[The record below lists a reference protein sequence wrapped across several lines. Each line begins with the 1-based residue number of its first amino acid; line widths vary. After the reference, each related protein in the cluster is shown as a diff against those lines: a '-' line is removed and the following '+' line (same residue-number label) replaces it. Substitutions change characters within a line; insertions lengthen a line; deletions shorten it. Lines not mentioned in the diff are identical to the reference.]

1 MLLIDIGNTRI
12 KWARVEAGVWT
23 QRGVVQHAQWDDL
36 AQQFSRL
43 SAPARIIVSNV
54 RGAEMEQRLR
64 SLCAR
69 WPATIEL
76 IVAQAEQCGVS
87 NLYTV
92 PERLGS
98 DRWAALIAAWHLV
111 LRGCLVINC
120 GTATTVDTLSDSGEF
135 PGGLILPGITM
146 MQQSLLNNTAQL
158 AEVAGT
164 LQDFPRN
171 TGDAI
176 FSGVLRATIG
186 AIQYQYARLPSEGNA
201 LCVIS
206 GGAAEQIE
214 AHLGLPLQRVDDL
227 VLQGLQ
233 IIGEASA

>member
-12 KWARVEAGVWT
+12 KWARIRAGVWT
-23 QRGVVQHAQWDDL
+23 QQGVVQHAQWDEL
-36 AQQFSRL
+36 TLHFSRL

-54 RGAEMEQRLR
+54 CGAEMEQRLR

-69 WPATIEL
+69 WPADIEL
-76 IVAQAEQCGVS
+76 IVAQVEQCGVRNFYS
-87 NLYTV
+87 V

-98 DRWAALIAAWHLV
+98 DRWAALIGAWHLV
-111 LRGCLVINC
+111 RRGCLVINC
-120 GTATTVDTLSDSGEF
+120 GTATTVDTLSDAGEF
-135 PGGLILPGITM
+135 LGGLILPGITL
-146 MQQSLLNNTAQL
+146 MQQSLLNNTTQL
-158 AEVAGT
+158 ADVAGT

-176 FSGVLRATIG
+176 YSGVVRATIG
-186 AIQYQYARLPSEGNA
+186 AIQYQYALLGSEEKA
-201 LCVIS
+201 ICVIS
-206 GGAAEQIE
+206 GGAAEHIQ
-214 AHLGLPLQRVDDL
+214 APLGLPLQRVEDL